1 MKNNKILMSLV
12 AASIAAMA
20 AAPELMKTDSS
31 QENENQE
38 NKEENKKLI
47 DINKQTNLTPEQ
59 EELSKEAESQVSAL
73 LSKKAPIMRVSES
86 ISVLVDNYGTN
97 NESTK
102 EKIYKDLQLT
112 QARDQDSTSNT
123 RLPGASTT
131 KSNTSAPPTATVCH
145 SACHGACHAAC
156 HGSRGWR

>member
-31 QENENQE
+31 QENEGQDN
-38 NKEENKKLI
+38 NAENKKLI
-47 DINKQTNLTPEQ
+47 DVDKQANLTPEQ
-59 EELSKEAESQVSAL
+59 EELSKEAENQVSAL

-86 ISVLVDNYGTN
+86 ISVLVDNYGSN

-112 QARDQDSTSNT
+112 QARNQDSTSGT
-123 RLPGASTT
+123 GVSGASNSRPAGGPSPHT
-131 KSNTSAPPTATVCH
+131 TVCH
-145 SACHGACHAAC
+145 SACHGACHSAC

>member
-20 AAPELMKTDSS
+20 AAPELLKTDSD
-31 QENENQE
+31 QEKNTADD
-38 NKEENKKLI
+38 NKKII
-47 DINKQTNLTPEQ
+47 DINKQANLTPEQ
-59 EELSKEAESQVSAL
+59 EELSKDAQTQVSAL
-73 LSKKAPIMRVSES
+73 LSKKAPVMKVSES
-86 ISVLVDNYGTN
+86 VSILVDNYGSN

-102 EKIYKDLQLT
+102 EKIYKDLQLA
-112 QARDQDSTSNT
+112 QVGHQDSTSVGT
-123 RLPGASTT
+123 MGASGTRSPT
-131 KSNTSAPPTATVCH
+131 PPGGPAVVCH